1 MENQLLELDHGN
13 VSCYIDKTAKL
24 KTAVTDLVLSK
35 SFDNGMICA
44 SEQAVIVDK
53 EISKEFE
60 KLMKEADCYFLSK
73 EETEKLQKGMFKEEK
88 LISEIAGQSPVNIAK
103 IAGIKIPE
111 TTKVLVV
118 PQTGIGEGHPFSKE
132 KLSPVLAYYTVKSS
146 DEGIETAE
154 RLIEFG
160 GLGHSAVIHS
170 EDENII
176 QEFSKRV
183 KVRKNYCKFSINT
196 WSNRR
201 YI

>member
-196 WSNRR
+196 WSNR
-201 YI
+201 

>member
-1 MENQLLELDHGN
+1 MDHGN
-13 VSCYIDKTAKL
+13 VPCYIDKTAKL

-53 EISKEFE
+53 DIAKDFE
-60 KLMKEADCYFLSK
+60 KLMKEADCYFVNKAEAKKL
-73 EETEKLQKGMFKEEK
+73 EESMFLEEK
-88 LISEIAGQSPVNIAK
+88 LKSEIAGQSPYNIAK
-103 IAGIKIPE
+103 TAGIEIPE
-111 TTKVLVV
+111 TTKILVV
-118 PQTGIGEGHPFSKE
+118 PQKGVGEGYPFSKE
-132 KLSPVLAYYTVKSS
+132 KLSPVLSYYTVSS
-146 DEGIETAE
+146 PEEGIELAE

-170 EDENII
+170 ENEEII
-176 QEFSKRV
+176 QEFSNKV
-183 KVRKNYCKFSINT
+183 KVRKNHCKFSINT

>member
-1 MENQLLELDHGN
+1 LDHGN
-13 VSCYIDKTAKL
+13 VPCYIDKTAKL

-73 EETEKLQKGMFKEEK
+73 EETEKLEKGMFKEGK

-118 PQTGIGEGHPFSKE
+118 PQTGIGEGYPFSKE
-132 KLSPVLAYYTVKSS
+132 KLSPVLAYYIVKSS

-170 EDENII
+170 EDEETI
-176 QEFSKRV
+176 EDFSKRV

-196 WSNRR
+196 WCNWR
-201 YI
+201 YL